1 MQRTSCSTANACFGV
16 ISRHARCKTACPLHI
31 RKRICA
37 VQPSYFCRGRYLLR
51 IIAIHDI
58 PARIA
63 QKRHHPHADAIHAA
77 GWVSLF
83 TLHVLWPFFW
93 IWAMAYQ
100 PERGWGFSH
109 GTQSHNANELEDLRR
124 RVIELEKG
132 ITLRSRS
139 APRLKS
145 PSTRST
151 GTISHCCV
159 RSCCGCV
166 AGRITYS

>member
-1 MQRTSCSTANACFGV
+1 MSASHPKADMCSATFLFLSWSLSSMDHRDSRYSGPDRGKAPSSSC
-16 ISRHARCKTACPLHI
+16 RCYP
-31 RKRICA
+31 
-37 VQPSYFCRGRYLLR
+37 RGRLGQ
-51 IIAIHDI
+51 
-58 PARIA
+58 PV
-63 QKRHHPHADAIHAA
+63 HAPCVAF
-77 GWVSLF
+77 L
-83 TLHVLWPFFW
+83 W

-151 GTISHCCV
+151 GTISHCCE
-159 RSCCGCV
+159 RSLLRMRSWENYVFLEGH
-166 AGRITYS
+166 